1 MARRRRDVETSDYLA
16 MMRRLLRAAARRVG
30 DADEIELAE
39 LVELREHLE
48 AAITEA
54 VLIQRGRWG
63 RSWADIGRGLGITR
77 QAAQQH
83 YGGNASTTG
92 RNPE

>member
-1 MARRRRDVETSDYLA
+1 MAKRAREVETTAYLA
-16 MMRRLLRAAARRVG
+16 MVRRLLAAAAKRVG

-48 AAITEA
+48 AAIAEA
-54 VLIQRGRWG
+54 VTIQRGRWG
-63 RSWADIGRGLGITR
+63 RSWAHIGRGLGISR

-83 YGGNASTTG
+83 YGKDLNQTG
-92 RNPE
+92 ESA